1 MATENI
7 LMYCVSRKGGDR
19 QQLHEAIRRH
29 SVAAAEQVK
38 LNGGENDLLERI
50 LADKVFGLTREE
62 LDAIIDAGGF
72 TGLAEKQT
80 EVFLNG
86 PVKAAL
92 EANAGFEAVSVEIN
106 V

>member
-1 MATENI
+1 
-7 LMYCVSRKGGDR
+7 MYCVAHKGGDR

-38 LNGGENDLLERI
+38 LYGGENDLLERI
-50 LADKVFGLTREE
+50 LADEAFGLTRGE
-62 LDAIIDAGGF
+62 LEGLLDAGGF

-80 EVFLNG
+80 EEFIAG

-92 EANAGFEAVSVEIN
+92 DANSGFEAVKVEIN

>member
-38 LNGGENDLLERI
+38 LNGSENDLLERI
-50 LADKVFGLTREE
+50 IADEAFGLTREE
-62 LDAIIDAGGF
+62 LDGILDAGGF

-80 EVFLNG
+80 EDFLAG
-86 PVKAAL
+86 PVKTAL
-92 EANAGFEAVSVEIN
+92 DANAGFEAVDVEIN